1 MFTGLKANDQ
11 VIGAIYF
18 NRNKDGY
25 DMRVVANGN
34 LDSAFNAGYQTWS
47 NPSQVSWIFDGRM
60 DAWVADREARF
71 GTGFTDVF
79 GHTFQT
85 NITWLAEQG
94 ITQGCNPPLNTM
106 YCPNDMVTRGQMAV
120 FLARALDVPGASNDH
135 FTDDEGEF
143 YEDAAN
149 RLYEADITVG
159 CRATRYC
166 GEQRVSRGQMAAF
179 LARALGLPDTSQDFF
194 VDDETSLF
202 EGVINKIANA
212 AITLGC
218 NPPSNSRYC
227 PDEPVTRGQMAAF
240 LHRALTS

>member
-1 MFTGLKANDQ
+1 MFTKLHAHDQ
-11 VIGAIYF
+11 VIGAVYF
-18 NRNKDGY
+18 NRDKGGFDL
-25 DMRVVANGN
+25 RVQVNGN
-34 LDSAFNAGYQTWS
+34 LDTAFKTGYSGWS
-47 NPSQVSWIFDGRM
+47 SPSQVSWIFDGRM
-60 DAWVADREARF
+60 DAWVADREDRF
-71 GTGFTDVF
+71 GTGFTDIF
-79 GHTFQT
+79 GHIFQA

-120 FLARALDVPGASNDH
+120 FLARAMDVPAASSDH

-149 RLYEADITVG
+149 RLYEANITVG

-179 LARALGLPDTSQDFF
+179 LARALDLPGTSQDFF

-202 EGVINKIANA
+202 EGVINKIADA

-218 NPPSNSRYC
+218 NPPSNTRYC
-227 PDEPVTRGQMAAF
+227 PDAPVTRGQMAAF
-240 LHRALTS
+240 LERALNS